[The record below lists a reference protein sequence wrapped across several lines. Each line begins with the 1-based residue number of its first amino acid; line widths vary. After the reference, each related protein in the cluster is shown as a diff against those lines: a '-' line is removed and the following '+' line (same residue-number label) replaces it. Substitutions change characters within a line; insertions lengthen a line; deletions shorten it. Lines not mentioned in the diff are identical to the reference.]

1 MEKDDKKDVLREKYS
16 KRKESDRTLDKD
28 RYYEVQNDK
37 ESKYDYV
44 DSTSI
49 TMSKKSKI
57 IVAVSV
63 VLAVAI
69 AFGVIFGKK
78 YYQMSQEMKRADNL
92 QSLGNYDEAEEIYNK
107 LYLATGDKKYKEKI
121 EYNDLLKY
129 DDGVMEMGIS
139 NFESENYAQA
149 IDEFTK
155 IKDEDKKNYK
165 SAQEYI
171 ENSKKKAF
179 IKLDQYLRDKN
190 TIDAKI
196 MTKDLQLFFPED
208 ERLKGYE
215 KKVKVLEE
223 SLERESENKTTELL
237 NDLMSSS
244 DTKKDYD
251 DSNTLEKMHKRD
263 RRVVEEACAMIK
275 DSFNN
280 ITAKDRK
287 STRLNSSHAN
297 ISYAVFCL
305 KKKNKASPFHYVTI
319 ASTATLYSPRPTLQP
334 G

>member
-1 MEKDDKKDVLREKYS
+1 MLVYLMFFLLWILIYFFFFFQAEDGIRDIGV
-16 KRKESDRTLDKD
+16 TG
-28 RYYEVQNDK
+28 VQ
-37 ESKYDYV
+37 
-44 DSTSI
+44 TC
-49 TMSKKSKI
+49 
-57 IVAVSV
+57 A
-63 VLAVAI
+63 LP
-69 AFGVIFGKK
+69 
-78 YYQMSQEMKRADNL
+78 
-92 QSLGNYDEAEEIYNK
+92 
-107 LYLATGDKKYKEKI
+107 
-121 EYNDLLKY
+121 
-129 DDGVMEMGIS
+129 IS
-139 NFESENYAQA
+139 
-149 IDEFTK
+149 K

-251 DSNTLEKMHKRD
+251 DSNTLERSEE
-263 RRVVEEACAMIK
+263 RRVGKECR
-275 DSFNN
+275 S
-280 ITAKDRK
+280 RW
-287 STRLNSSHAN
+287 
-297 ISYAVFCL
+297 
-305 KKKNKASPFHYVTI
+305 SPYH
-319 ASTATLYSPRPTLQP
+319 
-334 G
+334 